1 MKNRDQQLL
10 AVGRIVKAFGV
21 RGEVVVECLADSPDR
36 FRTVHAVLLG
46 PDAATA
52 RPARVTRATIEPR
65 GVRIS
70 LGDVADRT
78 SAEKLVGHYL
88 FVDARHRVKLP
99 PGRFFVHQV
108 VGLTVLDQNS
118 AVVGRV
124 SDVLKLPA
132 HDVYVVERHGHELL
146 IPAVREF
153 VRSIEP
159 ESGVVRVHLIEGMV
173 EE

>member
-1 MKNRDQQLL
+1 MKQDQQLL

-21 RGEVVVECLADSPDR
+21 RGEVVVESLADSPDR
-36 FRTVHAVLLG
+36 FRSVRAVYLG

-52 RPARVTRATIEPR
+52 RPARITRAAISPR
-65 GVRIS
+65 GVRVSI
-70 LGDVADRT
+70 GDLADRKA
-78 SAEKLVGHYL
+78 AEKIVGHFL

-108 VGLTVLDQNS
+108 LGLTVLDQDG

-124 SDVLKLPA
+124 RDVLKLPA
-132 HDVYVVERHGHELL
+132 HDVYVVENHGRDTM
-146 IPAVREF
+146 IPAVKEF